1 MKINQKS
8 VPEEAPRQLKSTQ
21 DRTWDPFGMPR
32 CVQERPKGISG
43 ASGECLRARS
53 ARPGST
59 QSVPKGASGRQRGR
73 QGALSSSPRR
83 PKSTPNRP
91 RERPNLVSFVQ
102 LVGEALTERFS
113 LIVVDLRSFSKVCEP
128 SKVSRLSVKTGVWH
142 FPR

>member
-1 MKINQKS
+1 MLIYSVLSTFPLFVFFEVCLQKRIKKTSKINEKS

-21 DRTWDPFGMPR
+21 DRTWDFFGMPR
-32 CVQERPKGISG
+32 CVQERSKGISG

-83 PKSTPNRP
+83 PQSTPNLR
-91 RERPNLVSFVQ
+91 RERPNLVFFVQ
-102 LVGEALTERFS
+102 LVCEALSERFF
-113 LIVVDLRSFSKVCEP
+113 VDCC
-128 SKVSRLSVKTGVWH
+128 
-142 FPR
+142 